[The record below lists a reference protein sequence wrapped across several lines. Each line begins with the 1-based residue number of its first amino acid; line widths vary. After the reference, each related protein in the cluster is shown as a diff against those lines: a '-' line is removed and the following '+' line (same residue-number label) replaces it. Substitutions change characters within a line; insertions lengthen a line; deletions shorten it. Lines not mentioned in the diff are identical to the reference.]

1 VTVLDHFLTA
11 GVSRESVDE
20 CLVAAQIAMGG
31 QRYRSGYARASSDR
45 RGDHAL
51 AV

>member
-1 VTVLDHFLTA
+1 VTVLDRFLTA

-31 QRYRSGYARASSDR
+31 QRSPVRLRPR
-45 RGDHAL
+45 PL
-51 AV
+51 TAVAITL